1 MTTTATVKHQ
11 DRLLRFERDL
21 APQMPK
27 GVAFYDYLPRIPT
40 PCITRTWT
48 TAEHETRIM
57 ECEPGMILCAGAA
70 VGLDRH
76 GRVQHVRDYHELQ
89 GFVGFVDKTVAHGRL
104 LIRTRGQL
112 QLLIP
117 GGGKRVPGTPVFAL
131 NPDEFTLDAT
141 AGGHQIGGVVY
152 WQPENNN
159 LATIAFKS
167 FDDSRPLDLNLSY
180 VREAGAKSWS
190 RP

>member
-21 APQMPK
+21 APEMPK

-57 ECEPGMILCAGAA
+57 ECEPGVILCAGAA

-76 GRVQHVRDYHELQ
+76 GRVQHIRDYHELQ
-89 GFVGFVDKTVAHGRL
+89 GFVGFLEKTVARGRVL
-104 LIRTRGQL
+104 VRVRGA
-112 QLLIP
+112 IMVVITC
-117 GGGKRVPGTPVFAL
+117 GDKRLSGTPVFAV
-131 NPDEFTLDAT
+131 NPDQFSLEPTE
-141 AGGHQIGGVVY
+141 GHEIGRIDFV
-152 WQPENNN
+152 QPERPD
-159 LATIAFKS
+159 LCCVAFRS
-167 FDDSRPLDLNLSY
+167 FDDKRPLDLNLD
-180 VREAGAKSWS
+180 RLQEAG
-190 RP
+190 RNG